1 MACMSLRVLTGIGF
15 VMLMSVAWLRHAP
28 AAKNAK
34 IPAKV
39 LHAPTPQ
46 PDRVILTWAG
56 DPKTTQAVTWR
67 TDTTVENA
75 AAEIAVAED
84 GPLFRKKSRMVPA
97 RMERFTSDL
106 GEALYHSVQFENLE
120 PATKYV
126 YRVGDGYNW
135 SEWAHF
141 TTASAKPAPLVFAY
155 VGDAQNE
162 IFDMWSRVVRSA
174 YADAPKLNFLI
185 HAGDLVNTADRDE
198 QWGEWHRAAGW
209 INMSVPSMP
218 VPGNHE
224 YGKQSN
230 GERALNR
237 NWKPQFTLPGNG
249 LSGLEETNYYIDIQ
263 GVRIVAL
270 NTNLRQQEQAEWL
283 DRLLSNNPNK
293 WTVVTHHHPIFSTA
307 KGRDNAELRQALKP
321 VYDKY
326 RVDLVL
332 TGHDHSYGRSNVVA
346 GQNRREG
353 GTVYVVSV
361 SGPKMYQVTPAPWMQ
376 RKAEDTQLY
385 QIIRIDGDRLVYE
398 SRTARGALYD
408 AFELRKRRNAAN
420 KIINRVPH
428 TSENRRLP
436 VDPVTTQ

>member
-1 MACMSLRVLTGIGF
+1 MAGMNHRAWTALGF
-15 VMLMSVAWLRHAP
+15 CALITVAWLRDAP
-28 AAKNAK
+28 AVNVAKM
-34 IPAKV
+34 PAKL
-39 LHAPTPQ
+39 LHAPSPQ

-67 TDTTVENA
+67 TDLSVEKA
-75 AAEIAVAED
+75 TAEIAIAED
-84 GPLFRKKSRMVPA
+84 GPLFRTKTRQVPVST
-97 RMERFTSDL
+97 ERFTSEL
-106 GEALYHSVQFENLE
+106 GEAMYHSVRFESLQ

-126 YRVGDGYNW
+126 YRVGDGFNW

-141 TTASAKPAPLVFAY
+141 TTASDKPEPFAFAY

-162 IFDMWSRVVRSA
+162 IFDMWSRVIRSA
-174 YADAPKLNFLI
+174 YSDAPKLKFLI
-185 HAGDLVNTADRDE
+185 HAGDLINNADRDD

-209 INMSVPSMP
+209 INMSVPSVP

-249 LSGLEETNYYIDIQ
+249 LPGLGETNYYFDIQ
-263 GVRIVAL
+263 GVRVVAL
-270 NTNLRQQEQAEWL
+270 NSNERQKEQAEWL
-283 DRLLSNNPNK
+283 DKLLTNNPNK
-293 WTVVTHHHPIFSTA
+293 WTIVTHHHPIFSTA
-307 KGRDNAELRQALKP
+307 KGRDNPELRAIWKP
-321 VYDKY
+321 VYDKH
-326 RVDLVL
+326 RVDIVL

-346 GQNRREG
+346 GENRREG

-385 QIIRIDGDRLVYE
+385 QIIRIDGDRLSYE

-408 AFELRKRRNAAN
+408 AFGLRKRRNAAN
-420 KIINRVPH
+420 AMTNRIPRTLENKRVPVEP
-428 TSENRRLP
+428 SGG
-436 VDPVTTQ
+436 Q

>member
-1 MACMSLRVLTGIGF
+1 MAGMKLRMWIVAGF
-15 VMLMSVAWLRHAP
+15 SAMAAIAWLRSAP
-28 AAKNAK
+28 AAGDLKM
-34 IPAKV
+34 PLKV
-39 LHAPTPQ
+39 LHAPSPQ

-56 DPKTTQAVTWR
+56 DPKSTQAVTWR
-67 TDTTVENA
+67 TDVSVEKA
-75 AAEIAVAED
+75 VAEIAVAED
-84 GPLFRKKSRMVPA
+84 GPLFRKKAHQVA
-97 RMERFTSDL
+97 AATERFQSEL
-106 GEALYHSVQFENLE
+106 GEASYHSVQFTGLQ

-141 TTASAKPAPLVFAY
+141 TTASGQPEPFAFAY
-155 VGDAQNE
+155 VGDAQND
-162 IFDMWSRVVRSA
+162 IFEMWSRVIRSA
-174 YADAPKLNFLI
+174 YSDAPALKFLV
-185 HAGDLVNTADRDE
+185 HAGDLINTPDRDD

-209 INMSVPSMP
+209 INMSVPSVP

-237 NWKPQFTLPGNG
+237 NWRPQFTLPGNG
-249 LSGLEETNYYIDIQ
+249 LPGLEETNYYLDIQ
-263 GVRIVAL
+263 GVRIVAM
-270 NTNLRQQEQAEWL
+270 NSNERQKEQAEWL
-283 DRLLSNNPNK
+283 DRLLSDNPNR

-307 KGRDNAELRQALKP
+307 KGRDNKELREILKP
-321 VYDKY
+321 IYDKY

-346 GQNRREG
+346 GENRRDG

-361 SGPKMYQVTPAPWMQ
+361 SGPKMYQVTPAEWMQ

-385 QIIRIDGDRLVYE
+385 QIIRFEGDRLMYE
-398 SRTARGALYD
+398 SRTARGTLYD

-420 KIINRVPH
+420 TLINRIPR
-428 TSENRRLP
+428 TPENKREIAEP
-436 VDPVTTQ
+436 SGAQ

>member
-1 MACMSLRVLTGIGF
+1 MAGMKPRAFAAFGF
-15 VMLMSVAWLRHAP
+15 CLLVTVAWLRHAP
-28 AAKNAK
+28 AANDAK
-34 IPAKV
+34 MPAKL

-67 TDTTVENA
+67 TDVSVEKSV
-75 AAEIAVAED
+75 AEIAVAED
-84 GPLFRKKSRMVPA
+84 GPLFRKKVRQVPA
-97 RMERFTSDL
+97 RSERFTSEL
-106 GEALYHSVQFENLE
+106 GDAVYHSVEFKGLQ

-126 YRVGDGYNW
+126 YRVGDGFNW

-141 TTASAKPAPLVFAY
+141 VTASDKPEPVTFAY

-162 IFDMWSRVVRSA
+162 IFDMWSRVIRSA
-174 YADAPKLNFLI
+174 YSDAPRLKFLI
-185 HAGDLVNTADRDE
+185 HAGDLINNADRDD

-209 INMSVPSMP
+209 INMSVPSVP

-249 LSGLEETNYYIDIQ
+249 LAGLEETNYYFDIQ
-263 GVRIVAL
+263 GVRVVAL
-270 NTNLRQQEQAEWL
+270 NSNERQKEQAEWL
-283 DRLLSNNPNK
+283 DKLLVENSNR
-293 WTVVTHHHPIFSTA
+293 WTIVTHHHPIFSTA
-307 KGRDNAELRQALKP
+307 KGRDNPELRALWKP
-321 VYDKY
+321 IYDKH
-326 RVDLVL
+326 RVDIVL

-346 GQNRREG
+346 GENRREG

-361 SGPKMYQVTPAPWMQ
+361 SGPKMYPVTPAAWMQ

-385 QIIRIDGDRLVYE
+385 QIIRIDGDRLSYE

-408 AFELRKRRNAAN
+408 AFDLRKRRNAAN
-420 KIINRVPH
+420 AMTNRVPR
-428 TSENRRLP
+428 SPENKRVAVEP
-436 VDPVTTQ
+436 SGGQ

>member
-1 MACMSLRVLTGIGF
+1 MKLRLCAAVGF
-15 VMLMSVAWLRHAP
+15 CLLGTVAWLRTAG
-28 AAKNAK
+28 AAKDLK
-34 IPAKV
+34 IPLKV
-39 LHAPTPQ
+39 LHAPTAQ

-56 DPKTTQAVTWR
+56 DPKSTQAVTWR
-67 TDTTVENA
+67 TDLSVEKA

-84 GPLFRKKSRMVPA
+84 GPLFRKKSHQVPA
-97 RMERFTSDL
+97 RTEHFTSEL
-106 GEALYHSVQFENLE
+106 GEALYHSVQFEGLQ

-126 YRVGDGYNW
+126 YRVGDGFNW

-141 TTASAKPAPLVFAY
+141 TTASDKPEPFAFAY
-155 VGDAQNE
+155 VGDAQND
-162 IFDMWSRVVRSA
+162 IFEMWSRVIRSA
-174 YADAPKLNFLI
+174 YSDAPKLKFLI
-185 HAGDLVNTADRDE
+185 HAGDLINTPDRDD

-209 INMSVPSMP
+209 INMSVPSVP

-249 LSGLEETNYYIDIQ
+249 LPGLEETNYYLDIQ
-263 GVRIVAL
+263 GVRIIAI
-270 NTNLRQQEQAEWL
+270 NSNERQKEQAAWL
-283 DRLLSNNPNK
+283 DKVLANNPNK

-307 KGRDNAELRQALKP
+307 KGRDNPELRALLKP

-332 TGHDHSYGRSNVVA
+332 TGHDHSYGRSNVVS
-346 GQNRREG
+346 GENRHEG

-361 SGPKMYQVTPAPWMQ
+361 SGPKMYEVTPAGWMQ

-385 QIIRIDGDRLVYE
+385 QIIRVDGDRLLYG
-398 SRTARGALYD
+398 SRTARGVLYD
-408 AFELRKRRNAAN
+408 SFELRKRRKAAN
-420 KIINRVPH
+420 AMVNRIPR
-428 TSENRRLP
+428 TPENKRVFAEP
-436 VDPVTTQ
+436 SGAQ